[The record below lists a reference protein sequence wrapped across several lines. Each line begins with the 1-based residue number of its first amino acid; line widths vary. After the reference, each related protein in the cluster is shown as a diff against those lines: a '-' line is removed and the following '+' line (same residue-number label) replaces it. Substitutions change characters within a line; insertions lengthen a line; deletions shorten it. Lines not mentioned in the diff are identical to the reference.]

1 MVRWSRMVYNTE
13 KSWIMNP
20 YKNKGNIRTFS
31 KDVNKLELVWHQ
43 DAEDRDIE
51 ILEGKGW
58 ELQMDN
64 ELPFELVKGD
74 RIFIT
79 EGRIHRILKGT
90 TDLKIKIN

>member
-1 MVRWSRMVYNTE
+1 
-13 KSWIMNP
+13 MNP

-31 KDVNKLELVWHQ
+31 KDVDPMELVWHQ
-43 DAEDRDIE
+43 DAEDREIE
-51 ILEGKGW
+51 VLEGKGW

-64 ELPFELVKGD
+64 ELPFAIKKGD

-90 TDLKIKIN
+90 TNLKIKING

>member
-1 MVRWSRMVYNTE
+1 
-13 KSWIMNP
+13 MNP
-20 YKNKGNIRTFS
+20 YSNKGNIRTFS

-58 ELQMDN
+58 EMQFDN
-64 ELPFELVKGD
+64 ELPFAIRKGD

-79 EGRIHRILKGT
+79 EGRIHRVLKGT
-90 TDLKIKIN
+90 TDLKIKINGQLRFKKIFS

>member
-1 MVRWSRMVYNTE
+1 MV
-13 KSWIMNP
+13 P
-20 YKNKGNIRTFS
+20 YSNKGNIRTFS

-51 ILEGKGW
+51 ILEGEGW
-58 ELQMDN
+58 LFQRDN

-79 EGRIHRILKGT
+79 EGQVHRIIKGT
-90 TDLKIKIN
+90 TDLKIKIK